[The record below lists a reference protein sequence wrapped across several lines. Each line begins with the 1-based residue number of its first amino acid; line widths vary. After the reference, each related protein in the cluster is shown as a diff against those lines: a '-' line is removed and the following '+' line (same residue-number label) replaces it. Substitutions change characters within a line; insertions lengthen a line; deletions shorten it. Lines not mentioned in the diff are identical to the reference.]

1 MILSKYIYSYNR
13 LFYLCVLLL
22 IPLFI
27 HANVSVLTTSGL
39 SNAIKSDDVYVWKNI
54 PYAKPPIGDLR
65 WKAPQEIPPTNKV
78 LSGKGSGC
86 IQEPSSYAGL
96 EGEGVV
102 GSEDCLYLDIY
113 QPAKNSND
121 KLPVMFWI
129 HGGGNTTGT
138 KDYYNFSKLS
148 ASKGIVVVVIN
159 YRLGPL
165 GWFRHPAIQSLQ
177 DGIDKSSNFGTLD
190 IIMALKWVQ
199 KNIHNFDGDKN
210 NVTIFGESAG
220 GHNVMTMLATPLSN
234 GLFHKA
240 ISQSGY
246 TTSYTAEQALGLS
259 INNSVINDFGSL
271 NVFSNASVSKITDSV
286 IKNFNEL
293 DLQSQRRFLKNLKA
307 EDFLSIYLEL
317 EKETFD
323 YIPLVNRDGIVIP
336 DEGILSALGNKK
348 YAKNVPVI
356 FGSNKDELSLWLGV
370 NNYFSE
376 RTYPFTRLIPIPKI
390 ELKNPELYRLWL
402 SVRSEAW
409 KLRGVDEPLLQ
420 LEKAGY
426 KNIYAYRFD
435 WDDQKK
441 SFFADFPNM
450 IGAAHGLEIAFLTTE
465 YKFGPVSSYVYP
477 KTDERDQ
484 MEETFLSA
492 WSNFAKKGEP
502 IIENAKVQWEKYT
515 SSKQAF
521 MVLDN
526 LSQLR
531 SISDKK
537 NMDDIL
543 SFAKTNVAT
552 DLEKCLLVRE
562 TVINI
567 GDPNVSLLKNWNN
580 GSCNRFDLEFE
591 LRKIEDDLI
600 SKYGQV
606 SVF

>member
-1 MILSKYIYSYNR
+1 
-13 LFYLCVLLL
+13 
-22 IPLFI
+22 
-27 HANVSVLTTSGL
+27 
-39 SNAIKSDDVYVWKNI
+39 
-54 PYAKPPIGDLR
+54 
-65 WKAPQEIPPTNKV
+65 
-78 LSGKGSGC
+78 
-86 IQEPSSYAGL
+86 
-96 EGEGVV
+96 
-102 GSEDCLYLDIY
+102 
-113 QPAKNSND
+113 
-121 KLPVMFWI
+121 MFWI

-148 ASKGIVVVVIN
+148 SSKGIVVVVIN

-246 TTSYTAEQALGLS
+246 TTSYTAEQSLGIS
-259 INNSVINDFGSL
+259 SNGSVINDLGSL
-271 NVFSNASVSKITDSV
+271 NAFSNASVSKITDSV

-336 DEGILSALGNKK
+336 IEGILSALGNKK

-492 WSNFAKKGEP
+492 WSNFAKKEP
-502 IIENAKVQWEKYT
+502 TY
-515 SSKQAF
+515 
-521 MVLDN
+521 
-526 LSQLR
+526 
-531 SISDKK
+531 
-537 NMDDIL
+537 
-543 SFAKTNVAT
+543 
-552 DLEKCLLVRE
+552 
-562 TVINI
+562 
-567 GDPNVSLLKNWNN
+567 
-580 GSCNRFDLEFE
+580 
-591 LRKIEDDLI
+591 
-600 SKYGQV
+600 Y
-606 SVF
+606 

>member
-1 MILSKYIYSYNR
+1 MILSKYINLHNR
-13 LFYLCVLLL
+13 FMYLCALLL
-22 IPLFI
+22 IPFFVN
-27 HANVSVLTTSGL
+27 ANVTVLTTSGL
-39 SNAIKSDDVYVWKNI
+39 TTAIKSDDVYVWKNI

-65 WKAPQEIPPTNKV
+65 WKAPKEISSSNEV

-86 IQEPSSYAGL
+86 IQEPSVYAGL

-113 QPAKNSND
+113 QPEKNSND

-148 ASKGIVVVVIN
+148 VSKGVVVVVIN

-177 DGIDKSSNFGTLD
+177 DGVDKSSNFGTLD

-234 GLFHKA
+234 GLFHQA

-246 TTSYTAEQALGLS
+246 TTSYTAEQSLGVS
-259 INNSVINDFGSL
+259 SNNSVINDFGSL
-271 NVFSNASVSKITDSV
+271 NVFSNASVSKITNNV
-286 IKNFNEL
+286 IKNFNSL
-293 DLQSQRRFLKNLKA
+293 DLQSQRRFLKNLEA

-317 EKETFD
+317 EEKTFD

-336 DEGILSALGNKK
+336 EEGILSALGNKK
-348 YAKNVPVI
+348 YAKNIPVI

-390 ELKNPELYRLWL
+390 ELKNPELYKLWL

-441 SFFADFPNM
+441 SLFADFPNI
-450 IGAAHGLEIAFLTTE
+450 IGAAHGLEIAFLTTD

-492 WSNFAKKGEP
+492 WSNFAKKGVP
-502 IIENAKVQWEKYT
+502 IIDNANVQWEKYV
-515 SSKQAF
+515 SSKQSF
-521 MVLDN
+521 MILDN
-526 LSQLR
+526 LTELR
-531 SISDKK
+531 LISDKK

-543 SFAKTNVAT
+543 NFANTNVAT

-562 TVINI
+562 TVINLA
-567 GDPNVSLLKNWNN
+567 DPNLSILNNWNN

-600 SKYGQV
+600 SKYGQI
-606 SVF
+606 SLF

>member
-1 MILSKYIYSYNR
+1 MSILNTAFKST
-13 LFYLCVLLL
+13 LLL
-22 IPLFI
+22 IPLLI
-27 HANVSVLTTSGL
+27 NAEINVLTTSGL
-39 SNAIKSDDVYVWKNI
+39 SSANKLEGAYVWKNI
-54 PYAKPPIGDLR
+54 PYAQAPVGDLR
-65 WKAPQEIPPTNKV
+65 WKAPKELSPSNQV
-78 LSGKGSGC
+78 LSGKGNGC
-86 IQEPSSYAGL
+86 IQEPSVYAGL
-96 EGEGVV
+96 KGEGVV

-113 QPAKNSND
+113 QPEKVSND
-121 KLPVMFWI
+121 KFPVMFWI

-148 ASKGIVVVVIN
+148 ASKGVVVVAIN

-199 KNIHNFDGDKN
+199 KNIHNFNGDKE

-220 GHNVMTMLATPLSN
+220 GHNVMTMLATPLSK

-246 TTSYTAEQALGLS
+246 TTSYTAKESLGVLD
-259 INNSVINDFGSL
+259 NNTVINDLGSL
-271 NVFSNASVSKITDSV
+271 NVFSDALISRLTNNV
-286 IKNFNEL
+286 IKNFNAL
-293 DLQSQRRFLKNLKA
+293 NLQSQRSILKSLSA
-307 EDFLSIYLEL
+307 EEFLSTYIALE
-317 EKETFD
+317 EKTFD

-336 DEGILSALGNKK
+336 KEGILFALGNKE
-348 YAKNVPVI
+348 YAKNIPVI
-356 FGSNKDELSLWLGV
+356 FGSNKDELSLWLAV
-370 NNYFSE
+370 NNYFSK
-376 RTYPFTRLIPIPKI
+376 RTYPFTRLIPISKI
-390 ELKNPELYRLWL
+390 ELKNPELYKLWL

-409 KLRGVDEPLLQ
+409 KLRGVDEPLLE

-426 KNIYAYRFD
+426 KDIYAYRFD

-441 SFFADFPNM
+441 SFFADFPNL

-477 KTDERDQ
+477 ETHLRDQ

-492 WSNFAKKGEP
+492 WSNFAKKGVP
-502 IIENAKVQWEKYT
+502 IIENADVEWKKYE

-521 MVLDN
+521 MILDN

-531 SISDKK
+531 SMSDKK

-543 SFAKTNVAT
+543 NFENSNVGT
-552 DLEKCLLVRE
+552 ELEKCILVRE
-562 TVINI
+562 TAINL
-567 GDPNVSLLKNWNN
+567 GDPDISLINNWNN

-591 LRKIEDDLI
+591 LKKIEDDLI

>member
-1 MILSKYIYSYNR
+1 M
-13 LFYLCVLLL
+13 
-22 IPLFI
+22 
-27 HANVSVLTTSGL
+27 
-39 SNAIKSDDVYVWKNI
+39 
-54 PYAKPPIGDLR
+54 
-65 WKAPQEIPPTNKV
+65 
-78 LSGKGSGC
+78 
-86 IQEPSSYAGL
+86 
-96 EGEGVV
+96 
-102 GSEDCLYLDIY
+102 YLDIY
-113 QPAKNSND
+113 QPEKNSND

-246 TTSYTAEQALGLS
+246 TTSYTAEQSLGVS
-259 INNSVINDFGSL
+259 SNNSVINDFGSL
-271 NVFSNASVSKITDSV
+271 NVFSNASVSKITDNV

-317 EKETFD
+317 EKKTFD

-336 DEGILSALGNKK
+336 NEGILSALGNKK

-390 ELKNPELYRLWL
+390 ELKNPELYKLWL

-450 IGAAHGLEIAFLTTE
+450 IGAAHGLEIAFLTTD

-492 WSNFAKKGEP
+492 WSNFAKKGVP
-502 IIENAKVQWEKYT
+502 IIDNANVQWEKYV

-521 MVLDN
+521 MILDN

-531 SISDKK
+531 LISDKK

-543 SFAKTNVAT
+543 NFANTNVAT

-567 GDPNVSLLKNWNN
+567 RRSKFIAPQQ
-580 GSCNRFDLEFE
+580 LE
-591 LRKIEDDLI
+591 
-600 SKYGQV
+600 
-606 SVF
+606 